1 MSTLFLKEI
10 QMENFKSFGRKIT
23 VPFLQGYTAI
33 TGPNGSGKSNIA
45 DAILFVLGPK
55 SSKAIRAGKLTDL
68 IWNGGKDKKGA
79 DSCQVSLLFDNSD
92 RQIPVEADEVKL
104 TRYVGLSPSVDGGY
118 NSYFYINDRKSSLSE
133 FDSLLAHARISAEG
147 YNLVQQGDVQKIVSM
162 SSIERRRILDNIAG
176 ITKFDD
182 DIAQAEGKRRETEE
196 NLERIRIILD
206 EIDKQIKQLEAD
218 RDGALR
224 YKELNGRMS
233 TAKAQLAYKNRELIE
248 RQIVGTN
255 EQIAKHEADKAKL
268 EAQKAE
274 LRTLFDAAV
283 ARLNE
288 LEQEMA
294 ERGGEEAKQ
303 LKEKLDGL
311 RIERARATDGIET
324 SKEVLKQLRVDAGE
338 ANREQ
343 AKIQKETD
351 ALARERE
358 KVDARVAELDEQI
371 KAADKDLHE
380 VDELASK
387 SDAKVLGIQK
397 QIIALNNEIDQ
408 VEERVKGI
416 VLEGDR
422 TKEAMSRLESEITQI
437 EESRKAYQVEH
448 DDADWQ
454 LKELR
459 TSTKESGKSLQKLQQ
474 EFLEK
479 RAEEAKLAKEQAE
492 LQTAILSLTRQY
504 AQLKAE
510 ADVAENM
517 KRGYTSAVSSILE
530 CRETGSIKGI
540 HGTVAQLA
548 HVETQYETAI
558 VTAAGARM
566 QAIIVDDDSVA
577 ALCIDYLK
585 KRKIGRA
592 TFLPLTKML
601 VGKPRGKA
609 ILVAK
614 ECLGFAIDLC
624 HFDEKY
630 RDAFFYV
637 FGDTLVVQTL
647 DEARKWM
654 GGVRLV
660 TIEGE
665 LIEASGAMIGGDM
678 ERSTVKFGP
687 SVASEMEKIA
697 EKLREAQAHGEIV
710 ANRLDELRKAILDLE
725 GEIKDS
731 GGRSGAVEVKTS
743 TLEAKRKEFAAKLA
757 TADKDLRDRKDRFG
771 EAQTTAV
778 RIEEDLTKFT
788 QALEA
793 LKGKRDERKKAVIAA
808 TPQQISSRMKELMN
822 RRATLAEELSGL
834 RSKLEA
840 MATQTTFLEERRTE
854 VGSRLTAL
862 DGQRK
867 DHEKRIDSFQE
878 SLGRLETEIR
888 GLEKTEAQMG
898 KKVKDLQDARDAAYK
913 EKTDREADLDKVTH
927 KIDTK
932 EDFLLKMQTELKVQE
947 EQFAEAERVMKEMA
961 VELQE
966 GRLPSLEELKTTI
979 ADCEA
984 AINALGPINLR
995 ALEDYDAQQTRAV
1008 ELKDEFKRLEGQR
1021 EELIHLVD
1029 QLTDKKKEGLAKIF
1043 TSINE
1048 NFARV
1053 YGELTEGGEA
1063 ELALENP
1070 EKPFEGGLLLK
1081 VKPAHKKALRLE
1093 ALSGGERS
1101 LASMALIFAIQ
1112 EYDPSPFYLLDE
1124 IDQNLDA
1131 VNAEKVA
1138 RMIRRNSA
1146 TAQFVQIS
1154 LRKVSLKEA
1163 DHLVGVTMTP
1173 DSLSE
1178 VIMRVNLAEV
1188 EDEKPTEVIP
1198 A

>member
-1 MSTLFLKEI
+1 
-10 QMENFKSFGRKIT
+10 MENFKSFGRKIT

-33 TGPNGSGKSNIA
+33 TGPNGAGKSNIA

-104 TRYVGLSPSVDGGY
+104 TRYVGLSPSVEGGY

-196 NLERIRIILD
+196 NLERIRIILE

-248 RQIVGTN
+248 RQIVGTT
-255 EQIAKHEADKAKL
+255 EQIAKHEADKEKL
-268 EAQKAE
+268 KAQKAE

-303 LKEKLDGL
+303 LKEKFDGL

-324 SKEVLKQLRVDAGE
+324 SKEVLKQLRLEAGE
-338 ANREQ
+338 ANRDQ

-351 ALARERE
+351 ALSRERE
-358 KVDARVAELDEQI
+358 KVDARVGELDGQI
-371 KAADKDLHE
+371 KDADKDLHE

-397 QIIALNNEIDQ
+397 QIIALNNEIDE
-408 VEERVKGI
+408 VEERVTGI

-422 TKEAMSRLESEITQI
+422 TREAMARLESEITQLD
-437 EESRKAYQVEH
+437 ESRKAYQVES

-459 TSTKESGKSLQKLQQ
+459 TSTKETGKSLQKLQE
-474 EFLEK
+474 EFHQK

-517 KRGYTSAVSSILE
+517 KRGYTSAVSAILE

-577 ALCIDYLK
+577 AQAIDYLK

-614 ECLGFAIDLC
+614 ECSGFAIDLC

-637 FGDTLVVQTL
+637 FGDTLVVRTL

-697 EKLREAQAHGEIV
+697 EKLREAQAQGETV
-710 ANRLDELRKAILDLE
+710 ANRLDELRKELLDLE
-725 GEIKDS
+725 GAIKDS

-757 TADKDLRDRKDRFG
+757 TADKDLRDRKERFG
-771 EAQTTAV
+771 EAQTTAA
-778 RIEEDLTKFT
+778 RIEEDLAKFT
-788 QALEA
+788 KALEA
-793 LKGKRDERKKAVIAA
+793 LKGKRDERKKALIAA

-834 RSKLEA
+834 RSKGEA
-840 MATQTTFLEERRTE
+840 MATQTTFLEERRTD
-854 VGSRLTAL
+854 VGSHLTAL

-898 KKVKDLQDARDAAYK
+898 KKIKDLQDARDAAYK

-927 KIDTK
+927 KIETK

-947 EQFAEAERVMKEMA
+947 EQLAEAERVMKEMA
-961 VELQE
+961 IELRE

-984 AINALGPINLR
+984 AITALGPINLR
-995 ALEDYDAQQTRAV
+995 ALEDYDAQQARAV
-1008 ELKDEFKRLEGQR
+1008 ELKEEFKRLEGQR

-1043 TSINE
+1043 TSIND
-1048 NFARV
+1048 NFSRV
-1053 YGELTEGGEA
+1053 YAELTEGGEA
-1063 ELALENP
+1063 ELVLENP
-1070 EKPFEGGLLLK
+1070 EKPFEGGLILK

-1138 RMIRRNSA
+1138 RMIRRNAA

-1178 VIMRVNLAEV
+1178 VIMRVNLAEI

>member
-1 MSTLFLKEI
+1 
-10 QMENFKSFGRKIT
+10 MENFKSFGRKIT

-218 RDGALR
+218 RDGALK

-577 ALCIDYLK
+577 AQCIDYLK

-840 MATQTTFLEERRTE
+840 MSTQTTFLEERRTE